1 MVKIISIMNKAI
13 ATGKKG
19 EPASSRR
26 KSKNSIRKTRV
37 VVIKIINR
45 NDIGRPPIYVS

>member
-1 MVKIISIMNKAI
+1 MNKAI

-26 KSKNSIRKTRV
+26 KSKNNIRKIRV
-37 VVIKIINR
+37 VIIKIINR